1 LLEPEFHAKSK
12 HLDAKYHWIREKVDQ
27 KVLDTRRVN
36 TKDNLADVLTK
47 PLPRVAFEDFVAR
60 LGMGG
65 VLASGGVG
73 STSGGVEA
81 PSEVLDSGGKLKE

>member
-1 LLEPEFHAKSK
+1 
-12 HLDAKYHWIREKVDQ
+12 
-27 KVLDTRRVN
+27 VLDTRRVN